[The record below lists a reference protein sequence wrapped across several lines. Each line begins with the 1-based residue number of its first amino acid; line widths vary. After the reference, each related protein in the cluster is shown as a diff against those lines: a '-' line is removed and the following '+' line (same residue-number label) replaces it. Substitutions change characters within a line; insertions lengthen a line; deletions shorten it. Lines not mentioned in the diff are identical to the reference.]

1 MISIKIY
8 PKPKGTASPVPTT
21 ASRGGV
27 AIGGKSVL
35 DAEHARRADVAD
47 VAERARLADTARHA
61 TTADTATRAEIAHD
75 VDSDGPL
82 YDHVLRKDK
91 PDRTKYPVTFEQG
104 INGGDFVQGS
114 KGAAM
119 WRDSEGNWHIE
130 GDYLEARRKLTAKE
144 VEIMK
149 TSHVGGR
156 VLLSPASMTITKVKF
171 LEEHGWWQCSFS
183 KKDSDGNERTLDWE
197 TGDQA
202 YCETFNLA
210 KRGDTIGNHFYWR
223 VVEECGEFGD
233 DYLLM
238 LSDTTKAQGST
249 APQVGDKVVVLGSR
263 GDASRQ
269 NAIILGGAG
278 TGSPFIRSYKGIN
291 SFTLPEP
298 TAQISPEKSW
308 IKVSDGKGHE
318 VKIDDALQGI
328 NDALG
333 VVKEQNDEQ
342 LILWFGEGKPSL
354 DNYPACEWTTEAVRS
369 EHIKDIY
376 YDRSN
381 KTGGRAYSFEQLE
394 GRWVWD
400 NITDK
405 DVLASL
411 EKAEHAQDTA
421 DGKRRVFTG
430 EPYPPYDAGDMWV
443 NANYPQYVIDLKDRM
458 YNNDLLR
465 CAHSKKS
472 GESFA
477 ISDWKPAQALT
488 TRTFESKIEQTAKNI
503 DLTIKDVESNLEK
516 AGIHLDGE
524 NSKITLNAKTTEVS
538 DDLIVKRLETKP
550 TTGQARVSIAGSEM
564 EVYGSH
570 GHRNIK
576 FGVDSDGNAVL
587 QYFDNNGLKLYDL
600 GPRGMNWVEVN
611 SERFDS
617 VGYHVRL
624 GGISATPD
632 HSESTS
638 GAEALYQYVPKRI
651 NGVVYG
657 GAYSNHNVDIAK
669 RANGRIYTH
678 KDIYM
683 GNTYKEDYETN
694 GLYRSTE
701 SKIETIASVAKWDIS
716 DLDEVKGFLL
726 DKGVPLSLVESFDY
740 QSNPFAPLQ
749 TLWRPIHWQNYVIY
763 EHGLGRVLVDAWQD
777 QHPTP

>member
-8 PKPKGTASPVPTT
+8 SKPKGTASPVPTT

-75 VDSDGPL
+75 VDSDSPL

-291 SFTLPEP
+291 TFSLPEP

-342 LILWFGEGKPSL
+342 LILWFGEGKPTL

-465 CAHSKKS
+465 CVNSKKS

-503 DLTIKDVESNLEK
+503 DLTIKEVTSGLEK
-516 AGIHLDGE
+516 AGVHLDGE

-538 DDLIVKRLETKP
+538 DDLVVKRLETKP
-550 TTGQARVSIAGSEM
+550 REGEAKVRIEGSEM

-570 GHRNIK
+570 GQRNIK
-576 FGVDSDGNAVL
+576 FGVDSNGYAVM
-587 QYFDNNGLKLYDL
+587 QYFDNAGLMLYDL
-600 GPRGMNWVEVN
+600 GPNGMNWIDVQGEQWVY
-611 SERFDS
+611 
-617 VGYHVRL
+617 VGDFVRV
-624 GGISATPD
+624 GDTSAQPD
-632 HSESTS
+632 HSESVS
-638 GAEALYQYVPKRI
+638 GAKNLWQYKAKRI
-651 NGVVYG
+651 KGVIYG
-657 GAYSNHNVDIAK
+657 GSESGNSTAVATQ
-669 RANGRIYTH
+669 ANGKTYTQKVIYSGGSYISTH
-678 KDIYM
+678 
-683 GNTYKEDYETN
+683 EAN
-694 GLYRSTE
+694 GLYRKTD
-701 SKIETIASVAKWDIS
+701 SKVNTIAEIAKWGDVS
-716 DLDEVKGFLL
+716 ELKMYLL
-726 DKGVPLSLVESFDY
+726 NIGVSKEQMESFDY
-740 QSNPFAPLQ
+740 TPNPTSAMPKI
-749 TLWRPIHWQNYVIY
+749 WKPIHWQNYVIY

-777 QHPTP
+777 QLPSP